1 MDKPL
6 PLHFSDDQ
14 LTQIFRATAPLSPA
28 QRVAFLE
35 DVARELQANHRG
47 ALGDGVIYRVVR
59 EIQRRHFDPPA
70 IDGVGAS
77 QKWDR

>member
-1 MDKPL
+1 
-6 PLHFSDDQ
+6 
-14 LTQIFRATAPLSPA
+14 
-28 QRVAFLE
+28 
-35 DVARELQANHRG
+35 
-47 ALGDGVIYRVVR
+47 VR